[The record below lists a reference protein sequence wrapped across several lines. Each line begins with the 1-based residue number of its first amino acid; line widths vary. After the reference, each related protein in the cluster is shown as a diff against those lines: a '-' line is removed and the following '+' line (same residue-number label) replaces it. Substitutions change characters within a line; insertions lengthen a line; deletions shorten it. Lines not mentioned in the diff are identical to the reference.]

1 MCFAA
6 AILSSMSLRDGY
18 MSQPRN
24 GTPGDV
30 EEIHWPSL
38 VAAVSSISAVGIAIG
53 LGLPLLSIILEKR
66 GIPSTL
72 IGLNTAMAGV
82 AAMVA
87 APITTKLAHRFGVA
101 QTMIW
106 AVVISALSALCFYYA
121 QDFWMWFPLRFAFH
135 GATTTL
141 FILSEF
147 WINAA
152 SPPSKRGFVLG
163 IYATVLSLGFAAGP
177 LLFSVL
183 GSDGILPFAV
193 GACAILLAA
202 VPIFI
207 ARYESPVLEEKPELH
222 FMRYVFLVPSATA
235 AVFIFGAVEA
245 GGLALFPIYAVRASF
260 TESQAALLLTVMG
273 IGNMIFQI
281 PVGLLS
287 DRMKDKRPLLAGMA
301 FMGLIGSLML
311 PFLVHSW
318 VMMAGVLL
326 FWGGCV
332 AGLYTVGL
340 SHLGSR
346 LTGSDLAAANAAFV
360 FCYAVGTVAGPQV
373 IGAAIDVAGNNGFA
387 WAIAGFFGLYA
398 LLSAARLL
406 FIRKRT

>member
-1 MCFAA
+1 
-6 AILSSMSLRDGY
+6 

-24 GTPGDV
+24 GTTPGDV

-82 AAMVA
+82 AAMAA
-87 APITTKLAHRFGVA
+87 APITTKLAHKYGVA
-101 QTMIW
+101 PTMIW
-106 AVVISALSALCFYYA
+106 AVLISAVSALGFYYA

-163 IYATVLSLGFAAGP
+163 IYATVLSLGFAGGP
-177 LLFSVL
+177 LLFSIL
-183 GSDGILPFAV
+183 GSDGVLPFAV
-193 GACAILLAA
+193 GACAVLLAA
-202 VPIFI
+202 IPIYI

-273 IGNMIFQI
+273 IGNVIFQI

-287 DRMKDKRPLLAGMA
+287 DRMKDKRPLLAAMA

-311 PFLVHSW
+311 PVLVHSW
-318 VMMAGVLL
+318 ILMATVLL

-373 IGAAIDVAGNNGFA
+373 IGAAIDVAGNDGFA

-398 LLSAARLL
+398 LLSSIRLL
-406 FIRKRT
+406 FLRKRA

>member
-1 MCFAA
+1 
-6 AILSSMSLRDGY
+6 

-24 GTPGDV
+24 GTTPGDV

-82 AAMVA
+82 AAMAA
-87 APITTKLAHRFGVA
+87 APITTKLAHKYGVA
-101 QTMIW
+101 PTMIW
-106 AVVISALSALCFYYA
+106 AVLISAVSALGFYYA

-163 IYATVLSLGFAAGP
+163 IYATVLSLGFAGGP
-177 LLFSVL
+177 LLFSIL
-183 GSDGILPFAV
+183 GSDGVLPFAV
-193 GACAILLAA
+193 GACAVLLAA
-202 VPIFI
+202 IPIYI

-245 GGLALFPIYAVRASF
+245 GGLALFPIYAVRAAF

-273 IGNMIFQI
+273 IGNVIFQI

-287 DRMKDKRPLLAGMA
+287 DRMKDKRPLLAAMA

-311 PFLVHSW
+311 PILVHSW
-318 VMMAGVLL
+318 VLMAAVLL

-373 IGAAIDVAGNNGFA
+373 IGAAIDVAGNDGFA

-398 LLSAARLL
+398 LLSSIRLL
-406 FIRKRT
+406 FLRKRA

>member
-1 MCFAA
+1 
-6 AILSSMSLRDGY
+6 

-24 GTPGDV
+24 GTAAGDV

-82 AAMVA
+82 AAMAA
-87 APITTKLAHRFGVA
+87 APITTKLAHKYGVA
-101 QTMIW
+101 PTMIW
-106 AVVISALSALCFYYA
+106 AVVISAISALAFYYA

-163 IYATVLSLGFAAGP
+163 IYATVLSLGFAGGP
-177 LLFSVL
+177 LLFSIL

-193 GACAILLAA
+193 GAGAVLLAA
-202 VPIFI
+202 IPIYI

-222 FMRYVFLVPSATA
+222 FMRYVFLVPTATA

-245 GGLALFPIYAVRASF
+245 GGLALFPIYAVRAAF

-273 IGNMIFQI
+273 IGNVIFQI

-287 DRMKDKRPLLAGMA
+287 DRMKDKRPLLAAMA

-311 PFLVHSW
+311 PVLVHSW
-318 VMMAGVLL
+318 ILMAAVLL

-398 LLSAARLL
+398 LLSAVRLL
-406 FIRKRT
+406 FLRKRA

>member
-1 MCFAA
+1 
-6 AILSSMSLRDGY
+6 

-72 IGLNTAMAGV
+72 IGLNTAMAGI
-82 AAMVA
+82 AAMAA
-87 APITTKLAHRFGVA
+87 APITTKLAHKYGVA
-101 QTMIW
+101 PTMLW
-106 AVVISALSALCFYYA
+106 AVVISALSSLGFYYA
-121 QDFWMWFPLRFAFH
+121 ENFWLWFPLRFAFH

-152 SPPSKRGFVLG
+152 SPPTKRGFVLG

-177 LLFSVL
+177 LLFSML
-183 GSDGILPFAV
+183 GSDGILPFLV
-193 GACAILLAA
+193 GAAAILLAA
-202 VPIFI
+202 IPIFI
-207 ARYESPVLEEKPELH
+207 ARHESPILEEKPELH
-222 FMRYVFLVPSATA
+222 FMRYVFLVPTATA

-245 GGLALFPIYAVRASF
+245 GGLSLFPIYAIRANF

-273 IGNMIFQI
+273 IGNVIFQI
-281 PVGLLS
+281 PVGMLS
-287 DRMKDKRPLLAGMA
+287 DRISDKRPLLAAMA

-311 PFLVHSW
+311 PLLSHSW
-318 VMMAGVLL
+318 IMMAGVLL

-360 FCYAVGTVAGPQV
+360 FCYAVGTVAGPQA
-373 IGAAIDVAGNNGFA
+373 IGVAIDVAGNNGFA
-387 WAIAGFFGLYA
+387 YAIACFFGLYA
-398 LLSAARLL
+398 LLAGIRLL
-406 FIRKRT
+406 FLRKRA

>member
-1 MCFAA
+1 MT
-6 AILSSMSLRDGY
+6 
-18 MSQPRN
+18 QPSN
-24 GTPGDV
+24 GTTGHV

-38 VAAVSSISAVGIAIG
+38 VAAISSISAVGIAIG

-66 GIPSTL
+66 GISSTL

-82 AAMVA
+82 AAMAA
-87 APITTKLAHRFGVA
+87 APVTTYLAHKWGVA
-101 QTMIW
+101 QTMLW
-106 AVVISALSALCFYYA
+106 AVLISAVSALGFYYA
-121 QDFWMWFPLRFAFH
+121 ENFWLWFPLRVAFH

-177 LLFSVL
+177 LLFSML
-183 GSDGILPFAV
+183 GSDGIYPFLV
-193 GACAILLAA
+193 GAGAILIAA

-207 ARYESPVLEEKPELH
+207 ARDESPVLDEKPELH
-222 FMRYVFLVPSATA
+222 FMRYVFLVPTATA

-245 GGLALFPIYAVRASF
+245 GGLSLFPIYATRTGS

-273 IGNMIFQI
+273 IGNVVFQI
-281 PVGLLS
+281 PLGMLS
-287 DRMKDKRPLLAGMA
+287 DRLKDKRPLLTMMA
-301 FMGLIGSLML
+301 TVGLIGSLML
-311 PFLVHSW
+311 PYLAGNW
-318 VMMAGVLL
+318 ILMAGVLL
-326 FWGGCV
+326 FWGGSV
-332 AGLYTVGL
+332 SGLYTVGL

-373 IGAAIDVAGNNGFA
+373 IGAAIDVTGNNGFA
-387 WAIAGFFGLYA
+387 WAIACFFGVYVV
-398 LLSAARLL
+398 LSGIRLL
-406 FIRKRT
+406 FRRNRA

>member
-1 MCFAA
+1 
-6 AILSSMSLRDGY
+6 

-38 VAAVSSISAVGIAIG
+38 VAAISSISAVGIAIG

-66 GIPSTL
+66 GISSTL
-72 IGLNTAMAGV
+72 IGLNTAMAGI
-82 AAMVA
+82 AAMAA
-87 APITTKLAHRFGVA
+87 APVTTKLAHKYGVA
-101 QTMIW
+101 PTMLW
-106 AVVISALSALCFYYA
+106 AVLISALSALGFYYA
-121 QDFWMWFPLRFAFH
+121 QEFWMWFPLRFAFH

-177 LLFSVL
+177 LLFSLL
-183 GSDGILPFAV
+183 GSDGIFPFLI
-193 GACAILLAA
+193 GAAAILLAA
-202 VPIFI
+202 IPIFI
-207 ARYESPVLEEKPELH
+207 ARDESPILEEKPELH
-222 FMRYVFLVPSATA
+222 FMRYVLLVPTATA

-245 GGLALFPIYAVRASF
+245 GGLSLFPIFAVRAHF
-260 TESQAALLLTVMG
+260 TESQAALLLTMMG
-273 IGNMIFQI
+273 VGNVIFQI
-281 PVGLLS
+281 PLGLLS
-287 DRMKDKRPLLAGMA
+287 DRISDKRPLLACMA
-301 FMGLIGSLML
+301 LMGFVGSMML
-311 PFLVHSW
+311 PVLVNNW
-318 VMMAGVLL
+318 LLMAGILL

-332 AGLYTVGL
+332 SGLYTVGL

-360 FCYAVGTVAGPQV
+360 FCYAMGTVAGPQV

-387 WAIAGFFGLYA
+387 WAIAAFFGLYA
-398 LLSAARLL
+398 LLSGIRLM
-406 FIRKRT
+406 FIRKRA